1 MFAGVASILLNEDN
15 TIITGIASRE
25 GEEVVFN
32 TPVSTVEH
40 PKINEWL
47 SMVEKEMRVTLASN
61 LTQAVQDIKQFKDG
75 IDSKLYMEWVDK
87 YQAQIVVLAAQIF
100 WSEDVEAALG
110 KMNNE
115 PQKGPLEKVNCLL
128 LYRDRAFVF
137 AIIIWYCLSSN
148 SSIQIPLLRKFTFS
162 FRQYMRI

>member
-1 MFAGVASILLNEDN
+1 MGDEDLLEIIGNSKNVARLQKHFKKMFAGVASIILNEDN

-25 GEEVVFN
+25 GEEVLFR

-47 SMVEKEMRVTLASN
+47 SLVEKEMRVTLASS

-75 IDSKLYMEWVDK
+75 IDPKLFMEWCDK

-100 WSEDVEAALG
+100 WSEDVEAALT
-110 KMNNE
+110 
-115 PQKGPLEKVNCLL
+115 KV
-128 LYRDRAFVF
+128 
-137 AIIIWYCLSSN
+137 IE
-148 SSIQIPLLRKFTFS
+148 
-162 FRQYMRI
+162 

>member
-1 MFAGVASILLNEDN
+1 MFAGVASIILNEDN

-32 TPVSTVEH
+32 TPVSTVDH

-47 SMVEKEMRVTLASN
+47 SMVEREMRVTLASN

-75 IDSKLYMEWVDK
+75 IDSKLYMQWVDR

-100 WSEDVEAALG
+100 WSEDVDAALA
-110 KMNNE
+110 KMNGE
-115 PQKGPLEKVNCLL
+115 PQKVHLEKVRTKKNVLL
-128 LYRDRAFVF
+128 M
-137 AIIIWYCLSSN
+137 LSLIF
-148 SSIQIPLLRKFTFS
+148 SIRTGRS
-162 FRQYMRI
+162 

>member
-15 TIITGIASRE
+15 TVITGIASRE

-32 TPVSTVEH
+32 SPVSTVDH

-47 SMVEKEMRVTLASN
+47 TMVEKEMRVTLASN

-75 IDSKLYMEWVDK
+75 IDSKLYMQWVDK

-100 WSEDVEAALG
+100 WSEDVEAALA
-110 KMNNE
+110 KMNSE
-115 PQKGPLEKVNCLL
+115 PQKGPLEKVRGIN
-128 LYRDRAFVF
+128 
-137 AIIIWYCLSSN
+137 
-148 SSIQIPLLRKFTFS
+148 
-162 FRQYMRI
+162 